1 MHLILASSNQHKLK
15 EIQEKIGFLS
25 IPLQVSSDKDI
36 TVDSTVE
43 KFSTYRENA
52 KAKCDAVLQQL
63 PSSNNFICMA
73 DDSGIE
79 VPVLGNIPGVHSA
92 RFAPSGKDIDHR
104 KKLLQ
109 MLRGFEFT
117 QKHCHFT
124 CALCCWVQN
133 QYYFFEGRVDGFVL
147 GFERGEKGFGYDPI
161 FYYPPYQKTFAEISS
176 EKKNQVSHRGRALEK
191 LATFLKKYQRWDSN
205 PHEV

>member
-1 MHLILASSNQHKLK
+1 MQIILASANRHKLQ

-25 IPLQVSSDKDI
+25 IPIQLSSDI
-36 TVDSTVE
+36 GCTIDSSVE
-43 KFSTYRENA
+43 QFTTYHENA

-73 DDSGIE
+73 DDAGIE

-92 RFAPSGKDIDHR
+92 RFASSGKDIDHR
-104 KKLLQ
+104 TKLLQ
-109 MLRGFEFT
+109 MLRGFEFS

-124 CALCCWVQN
+124 CVLCCWIQN
-133 QYYFFEGRVDGFVL
+133 QYYFFEGRVDGFIL
-147 GFERGEKGFGYDPI
+147 GFERGEHGFGYDPL

-191 LATFLKKYQRWDSN
+191 FGMFLEKYQRWDSN